1 MAIEY
6 RGETFPDYNK
16 PKLLRNDPKYKAAVL
31 ARQRVNGEL
40 KVKVIRFGDAN
51 SGHNFSPEA
60 RKRFKSRFASLLEKY
75 KNDKFSKI
83 YWADKFL
90 WNPKGI
96 KRNPPKES

>member
-6 RGETFPDYNK
+6 RGETFEGYNK

-31 ARQRVNGEL
+31 ARQKIDGEF
-40 KVKVIRFGDAN
+40 KVKLIRFGDAK

-60 RKRFKSRFASLLEKY
+60 RRNFKSRFAKLLERY
-75 KNDKFSKI
+75 KEDKFAKI

-90 WNPKGI
+90 WNPRGI
-96 KRNPPKES
+96 KRDPPKES